1 MSSFYERFLKYIK
14 NKDAYILD
22 LGCGPGRDLL
32 FFKKKGYR
40 VLGIDNSEK
49 LIEFAKKYSKA
60 DALVMDFREMD
71 FTEEFDAIW
80 ASASLLHLK
89 KHKITSV
96 LKSCCKALKKD
107 GIMYAS
113 FKYGDFN
120 GLINGRYFTFM
131 TEDSLKNDFLK
142 DIKKFKLQEIWKSK
156 DLRKNKDDMYWLN
169 AIFKK
174 D

>member
-89 KHKITSV
+89 KHEITSI
-96 LKSCCKALKKD
+96 LKSCYKALKKD

-120 GLINGRYFTFM
+120 GLINGRYFAFM